1 MKTIMRYE
9 TSPEGAAKAPQ
20 FFAEHRKRLDEFHAR
35 GVLLMAGPVM
45 GEDGKPEGALG
56 IFTSRE
62 AAEEFVR
69 DDPFVLNGVAMRW
82 SLRDWREVLAP

>member
-1 MKTIMRYE
+1 MKTVMRYE
-9 TSPEGAAKAPQ
+9 TTPESTAKAPQ
-20 FFAEHRKRLDEFHAR
+20 YFAEHRKRLDDFHAR
-35 GVLLMAGPVM
+35 GVLLMAGPIM

-56 IFTSRE
+56 IFTARE

-69 DDPFVLNGVAMRW
+69 GDPFVLNGVAVRC